1 MRYSTTRLV
10 FGLAVLGV
18 AVALLASGCA
28 PRPPRGAPDFPA
40 ATVLSVR
47 PGQDGN
53 GSVLVES
60 DAAGKASITIAA
72 DTRVLRETDSG
83 YEQAAFVDVAAG
95 QTLDVWTTGRVAE
108 SYPVQAWATAIVIR
122 ASR

>member
-1 MRYSTTRLV
+1 MRYSRRRLV
-10 FGLAVLGV
+10 LWLAVLGV
-18 AVALLASGCA
+18 AVALLAAGCA
-28 PRPPRGAPDFPA
+28 PRPPRGAPDFSA
-40 ATVLSVR
+40 VTVLSVS

-60 DAAGKASITIAA
+60 DAAGKASVTISA
-72 DTRVLRETDSG
+72 DTRVLRETGSG
-83 YEQAAFVDVAAG
+83 YEQATFADVAAG
-95 QTLDVWTTGRVAE
+95 QTLDVWTTGQVAE

>member
-1 MRYSTTRLV
+1 MRYSRRRLV
-10 FGLAVLGV
+10 FGLAVLCA
-18 AVALLASGCA
+18 AVALLAAGCA

-40 ATVLSVR
+40 ATVLSVS
-47 PGQDGN
+47 PGQDGY

-60 DAAGKASITIAA
+60 DAAGKASVTISA
-72 DTRVLRETDSG
+72 DTRVLREIGGG
-83 YEQAAFVDVAAG
+83 YEQATFADVAAG
-95 QTLDVWTTGRVAE
+95 QTLDVWTTGQVAE